1 MKHGK
6 TESELTFGTSQRSSK
21 DLNKASNCSTPLLI
35 CKIEETNR
43 KQTYRMLKIMGKTS
57 KDNLRMP

>member
-35 CKIEETNR
+35 CKIEESNR
-43 KQTYRMLKIMGKTS
+43 KK
-57 KDNLRMP
+57 NLSDAQNNGENIQG